1 MKVVDAFRVE
11 SYAEVIDA
19 KFRYPLTAMLYVEF
33 DSDLFQNQIP
43 TISLKKKWKIIQV
56 PRNYDPINRTYSGT
70 WDGVFKWAWSNNP
83 AWVLYDLIMNQRYG
97 LDQREL
103 GIPVDKWSLYEVA
116 QYCDE
121 LVPDNRGGMEPR
133 YLDGC
138 NCSVTG

>member
-1 MKVVDAFRVE
+1 
-11 SYAEVIDA
+11 
-19 KFRYPLTAMLYVEF
+19 
-33 DSDLFQNQIP
+33 
-43 TISLKKKWKIIQV
+43 
-56 PRNYDPINRTYSGT
+56 T
-70 WDGVFKWAWSNNP
+70 WDGTFKWAWSNNP

-133 YLDGC
+133 YLMDVVVQSQVEAFQLVRDI
-138 NCSVTG
+138 CSAFRGMTFYNGESL